1 MRNIVLTITATMAAV
16 SFATSLFLNSI
27 LGAFGL
33 VTTSVEAL
41 NNLKSSQHIVEQM
54 KTRQQV
60 KKQKLTQKL
69 AQRSTRRV
77 ASASLA
83 AATIGTV
90 AVAVTMAGFEIHDY
104 CEDLESLHHDSN
116 VLYGRQDKFNFQQ
129 CLEEGQEESKR
140 ILSEVK
146 ESASDSVIQALDSTL
161 EYSAEKWLEIKA
173 SAEHALA
180 SSSAATSELW
190 SSSKKW
196 LLD

>member
-16 SFATSLFLNSI
+16 SFAASIFLHSI